1 MILCSYVYNH
11 TTQSIIRLSESKET
25 QRYLELISHI
35 IQLKTKKVVFLT
47 KQEMNL
53 DEDHK
58 MLKKSIANDD
68 Y

>member
-11 TTQSIIRLSESKET
+11 TTQSIIHLSESKET

-35 IQLKTKKVVFLT
+35 IQLKTKKVVLLT

-58 MLKKSIANDD
+58 MLKKSIANYD

>member
-11 TTQSIIRLSESKET
+11 TTQRIIHLSESKET
-25 QRYLELISHI
+25 QKYLELISHV
-35 IQLKTKKVVFLT
+35 IQLKIKKEVFLT